1 VEGVNTEPPDWI
13 SGPAGPAQP
22 PRRGWS
28 SGRRLLIAGGAAVAL
43 AVGGVAVAAAATSD
57 STPSPRPSAAP
68 SPGSTGV
75 PDRDRRERQPFLA
88 GTVVSASGNTI
99 TITDFQG
106 FRRTIHTS
114 SSTTYEDGL
123 TATPAAGTRIYA
135 VGTVDSDKT
144 SLKAGRVGKVPD
156 RAERGPGRGFPG
168 FPGFPGGRHHDRD
181 GAPPAS
187 PSPDGGSG
195 GSGTPSPGGSG
206 TPSPTPATPSPSST
220 A

>member
-1 VEGVNTEPPDWI
+1 
-13 SGPAGPAQP
+13 
-22 PRRGWS
+22 
-28 SGRRLLIAGGAAVAL
+28 VAL

-57 STPSPRPSAAP
+57 STPSPGASASP
-68 SPGSTGV
+68 SPGSTAAPG
-75 PDRDRRERQPFLA
+75 RERRERRERQPFLA

-114 SSTTYEDGL
+114 SSTAYEDGL

-144 SLKAGRVGKVPD
+144 SLKATRVGKQP
-156 RAERGPGRGFPG
+156 ECGPGPG
-168 FPGFPGGRHHDRD
+168 FPRGGPGGRHHDRD
-181 GAPPAS
+181 RGPSTS
-187 PSPDGGSG
+187 PSPG

-206 TPSPTPATPSPSST
+206 TPSPTPATPSPTST

>member
-1 VEGVNTEPPDWI
+1 M
-13 SGPAGPAQP
+13 
-22 PRRGWS
+22 
-28 SGRRLLIAGGAAVAL
+28 AL

-57 STPSPRPSAAP
+57 STPSPGASASP
-68 SPGSTGV
+68 SPGSTAAPG
-75 PDRDRRERQPFLA
+75 RERRQRQPFLV

-144 SLKAGRVGKVPD
+144 SLKATRVGKQP
-156 RAERGPGRGFPG
+156 EWGPGPG
-168 FPGFPGGRHHDRD
+168 FPKGGPGGRHHDRD
-181 GAPPAS
+181 RG
-187 PSPDGGSG
+187 PSTS
-195 GSGTPSPGGSG
+195 PSPGGSG
-206 TPSPTPATPSPSST
+206 TPVPPALAPLALDPHRRPVHMPLTPLDTCPPAVDCVRRTPKEPDDDDRACEFGAGFS
-220 A
+220 

>member
-13 SGPAGPAQP
+13 SGPAQP
-22 PRRGWS
+22 PRRGWG
-28 SGRRLLIAGGAAVAL
+28 SGRRLLVAGGAAVAL
-43 AVGGVAVAAAATSD
+43 ALGGVAVAAAASSD
-57 STPSPRPSAAP
+57 ATPPSPRPSAAP
-68 SPGSTGV
+68 SPGSTAA

-114 SSTTYEDGL
+114 SSTTYADGL
-123 TATPAAGTRIYA
+123 SATPAAGTRIYA

-144 SLKAGRVGKVPD
+144 SLKASRVGKAPE
-156 RAERGPGRGFPG
+156 RAGRGPGRGFPG
-168 FPGFPGGRHHDRD
+168 FPGPGHRHHDRD

-187 PSPDGGSG
+187 PSPGGGSG

-206 TPSPTPATPSPSST
+206 TPSPTPATPSPTST